1 VIKRFLLGNRETIA
15 GTVYGTIVV
24 LAVLAAGAHTYRDH
38 LWRLDA
44 VAATSAVVL
53 WLAHVYSHALGESL
67 KEERRLDARE
77 FAAIARREYAVVLAA
92 VLPVVIL
99 AVGAA
104 GVLSADAA
112 IWAAFGAG
120 VVTLGA
126 QGVRYARLEK
136 LSLPAS
142 IVSVTLNL
150 ALGLA
155 LVAAEVV
162 VSH

>member
-1 VIKRFLLGNRETIA
+1 M
-15 GTVYGTIVV
+15 
-24 LAVLAAGAHTYRDH
+24 
-38 LWRLDA
+38 
-44 VAATSAVVL
+44 L

-67 KEERRLDARE
+67 QEERRLNARE

-92 VLPVVIL
+92 VPPVVVL
-99 AVGAA
+99 ALGAA
-104 GVLSADAA
+104 GLLSASAA
-112 IWAAFGAG
+112 IWAAFGVG

-142 IVSVTLNL
+142 IVSVALNL

>member
-1 VIKRFLLGNRETIA
+1 MIKRFILGSRETVA

-24 LAVLAAGAHTYRDH
+24 LAVLAAGADKYKHH
-38 LWRLDA
+38 LWQLDA
-44 VAATSAVVL
+44 IAATSAVVL

-67 KEERRLDARE
+67 RAERRLDARE
-77 FAAIARREYAVVLAA
+77 FAGIARREYAVVLAA
-92 VLPVVIL
+92 VPPVVAL
-99 AVGAA
+99 GLGAA
-104 GVLSADAA
+104 GLLSASTA
-112 IWAAFGAG
+112 IWVAFGVG

-126 QGVRYARLEK
+126 QGVRYARLEE

-155 LVAAEVV
+155 LVAAEVL

>member
-1 VIKRFLLGNRETIA
+1 VIKRYILGSRETVA

-24 LAVLAAGAHTYRDH
+24 LAVLAAGADKYKHH

-44 VAATSAVVL
+44 IAATGAVVL

-67 KEERRLDARE
+67 GEGRRLDARE
-77 FAAIARREYAVVLAA
+77 VAGIARREYAVVLAA
-92 VLPVVIL
+92 VPPVVVL
-99 AVGAA
+99 GLGAA
-104 GVLSADAA
+104 GLFSATAA
-112 IWAAFGAG
+112 IWAAFGVG

-126 QGVRYARLEK
+126 QGVRYARLEE
-136 LSLPAS
+136 LSLGAS
-142 IVSVTLNL
+142 IVSVTFNL
-150 ALGLA
+150 ALGLS

>member
-1 VIKRFLLGNRETIA
+1 MIKRYILGSRETVA

-24 LAVLAAGAHTYRDH
+24 LAVLAAGADTYKH
-38 LWRLDA
+38 QLWRLDA
-44 VAATSAVVL
+44 IAATGAVVL

-92 VLPVVIL
+92 VPPVVVL
-99 AVGAA
+99 ALGAA
-104 GVLSADAA
+104 GLLSASAA
-112 IWAAFGAG
+112 IWAAFGVG

-126 QGVRYARLEK
+126 QGVRYARLEE

-142 IVSVTLNL
+142 VVSVLLNL

>member
-1 VIKRFLLGNRETIA
+1 MIKRYILGSRETVA

-24 LAVLAAGAHTYRDH
+24 LAVLAAGADTYKHH

-44 VAATSAVVL
+44 IAATGAVVL
-53 WLAHVYSHALGESL
+53 WLAHVYSHGLGESL
-67 KEERRLDARE
+67 KEQRRLNARE
-77 FAAIARREYAVVLAA
+77 FASIARREYAVVLAA
-92 VLPVVIL
+92 VPPVVVL
-99 AVGAA
+99 ALGAA
-104 GVLSADAA
+104 GLLSASAA
-112 IWAAFGAG
+112 IWAAFGVG

-126 QGVRYARLEK
+126 QGVRYARLEQ

-142 IVSVTLNL
+142 IVSVALNL

>member
-1 VIKRFLLGNRETIA
+1 VVKRYFLGRPDTVA

-24 LAVLAAGAHTYRDH
+24 LAVLAAGADTYKHH

-44 VAATSAVVL
+44 IAATSAIVL

-67 KEERRLDARE
+67 KEERRLHARE
-77 FAAIARREYAVVLAA
+77 FAAIARREYAVVVAA
-92 VLPVVIL
+92 VLPVAVL
-99 AVGAA
+99 ALGAA
-104 GVLSADAA
+104 GLLSSTAA

-126 QGVRYARLEK
+126 QGVRYARLED
-136 LSLPAS
+136 LSLGAS

-155 LVAAEVV
+155 LVAAEVI

>member
-1 VIKRFLLGNRETIA
+1 MLKRYLLGDRDTVA

-24 LAVLAAGAHTYRDH
+24 LAVLAAGANTYKHH

-44 VAATSAVVL
+44 IAATSAIVL

-67 KEERRLDARE
+67 QEGRRLDTRE
-77 FAAIARREYAVVLAA
+77 FAGIARREYAVVLAA
-92 VLPVVIL
+92 VPPVVAL
-99 AVGAA
+99 ALGPA
-104 GVLSADAA
+104 GLLSATAA
-112 IWAAFGAG
+112 IWVAFGAG

-126 QGVRYARLEK
+126 QGIRYARLED
-136 LSLPAS
+136 LSLPAA
-142 IVSVTLNL
+142 IASVTLNV

>member
-1 VIKRFLLGNRETIA
+1 MLKRFLLGRRDTVA

-24 LAVLAAGAHTYRDH
+24 LAVLAAGADKYKHD

-44 VAATSAVVL
+44 IAATSAIVL

-67 KEERRLDARE
+67 QAEHRLAPRE
-77 FAAIARREYAVVLAA
+77 FAALARREYSVVLAA
-92 VLPVVIL
+92 VPPVVAL
-99 AVGAA
+99 ALGAT
-104 GVLSADAA
+104 GVLSATAA
-112 IWAAFGAG
+112 IWVAFGLG

-126 QGVRYARLEK
+126 QGVRYAGLEE
-136 LSLPAS
+136 LSLPAT

-155 LVAAEVV
+155 LVAAEVI

>member
-1 VIKRFLLGNRETIA
+1 MLKRYLLGNRETVA

-24 LAVLAAGAHTYRDH
+24 LAVLA
-38 LWRLDA
+38 
-44 VAATSAVVL
+44 
-53 WLAHVYSHALGESL
+53 
-67 KEERRLDARE
+67 
-77 FAAIARREYAVVLAA
+77 
-92 VLPVVIL
+92 VVIL